1 MEASKETNS
10 VLTQQK
16 CSLILNFSKNLDNYF
31 VLDWTVGDR
40 QWVIETFEFYL
51 ENDKISFSQFVQIV
65 TGLLFY
71 FQLIRASSAVSK
83 AH

>member
-40 QWVIETFEFYL
+40 QWVIETL
-51 ENDKISFSQFVQIV
+51 SFI
-65 TGLLFY
+65 
-71 FQLIRASSAVSK
+71 
-83 AH
+83 

>member
-31 VLDWTVGDR
+31 VLDLTVGDR
-40 QWVIETFEFYL
+40 QWVIETL
-51 ENDKISFSQFVQIV
+51 SFI
-65 TGLLFY
+65 
-71 FQLIRASSAVSK
+71 
-83 AH
+83 